1 MSAGGVAMQSSS
13 AGGGIMVD
21 GMRIGPPPDMPSL
34 LLSNRIVYLGTP
46 IASQVTELTNSDSLE
61 VKVTGRGST
70 HGSSRACGAAPP
82 GGPR

>member
-1 MSAGGVAMQSSS
+1 MQSSS

-61 VKVTGRGST
+61 VKVVSMLPVV
-70 HGSSRACGAAPP
+70 HLSRDRA
-82 GGPR
+82 R

>member
-13 AGGGIMVD
+13 AGGIMVD

-46 IASQVTELTNSDSLE
+46 IASQVTELAISDIA
-61 VKVTGRGST
+61 
-70 HGSSRACGAAPP
+70 SR
-82 GGPR
+82 